1 MNILFLINLVNHNYN
16 TTVFVLKSKLSHD
29 EAEEMIENKKI
40 NSFKFLL
47 QKPKKSDVRIISFK
61 LYYEAFL
68 LLSGKYTADFIRKA
82 NHTISVDNNVRE
94 VIIDQ
99 NTYPVSR
106 KSSVL
111 HKLEP
116 TRKNKVELE
125 IEEHI
130 YLENDD
136 DMAFDYQGKTI
147 DLPYHATKKIIE
159 NYTKTKLIKSWKIR
173 KPELTIDAMVKKL
186 IDKLKK
192 SVGDDVRSFHEE
204 LVLEDI
210 LEVYVPIFEAKLIG
224 PKNKEKVLRIDAVR
238 KKML

>member
-1 MNILFLINLVNHNYN
+1 LTIPDYN
-16 TTVFVLKSKLSHD
+16 KSVFVLKPKLSHD
-29 EAEEMIENKKI
+29 DAEEMIENKKI
-40 NSFKFLL
+40 NNFKFLL
-47 QKPKKSDVRIISFK
+47 QKPKKSDVRVTSFK

-82 NHTISVDNNVRE
+82 NHTINVDSNVRE

-99 NTYPVSR
+99 NTYPASS

-116 TRKNKVELE
+116 TKKNKIELE
-125 IEEHI
+125 VEEHI

-136 DMAFDYQGKTI
+136 DMAFDYQGKII
-147 DLPYHATKKIIE
+147 DLPYNATKKIIE
-159 NYTKTKLIKSWKIR
+159 NYTKTELNKSSKIR

-186 IDKLKK
+186 VEKLKK

-204 LVLEDI
+204 LILEDT
-210 LEVYVPIFEAKLIG
+210 LEVYVPIFEAKLLG
-224 PKNKEKVLRIDAVR
+224 PKNKEKILRIDAVR
-238 KKML
+238 KKVL

>member
-1 MNILFLINLVNHNYN
+1 MVNPNYDKV
-16 TTVFVLKSKLSHD
+16 VFVLKPKLSSD
-29 EAEEMIENKKI
+29 DAEELVENKKI

-47 QKPKKSDVRIISFK
+47 QKPKKSDVRVISFK

-68 LLSGKYTADFIRKA
+68 LLAGKYTADFIRKA
-82 NHTISVDNNVRE
+82 NHTINVDNDVRE
-94 VIIDQ
+94 VVIDQ
-99 NTYPVSR
+99 NTYPVST

-116 TRKNKVELE
+116 TRKNKIELE
-125 IEEHI
+125 VEEHV

-136 DMAFDYQGKTI
+136 DISFDYQGKTI
-147 DLPYHATKKIIE
+147 DLPYHTTKKIIA
-159 NYTKTKLIKSWKIR
+159 NYTKIKFTKSLKIR
-173 KPELTIDAMVKKL
+173 KPELTIDAMVQKL

-192 SVGDDVRSFHEE
+192 SVGDDIRSFHEE
-204 LVLEDI
+204 LILEDI

>member
-1 MNILFLINLVNHNYN
+1 MSVSHHSTKIFA
-16 TTVFVLKSKLSHD
+16 LKPKLSHD
-29 EAEEMIENKKI
+29 EAEKIVDSKKI
-40 NSFKFLL
+40 NAFKFLL
-47 QKPKKSDVRIISFK
+47 QKPSKNDVNVNSLE

-68 LLSGKYTADFIRKA
+68 LLSGRYTADFIRKA

-210 LEVYVPIFEAKLIG
+210 LEVYVPVYEARLIG
-224 PKNKEKVLRIDAVR
+224 PKKKIKILRIDGVR
-238 KKML
+238 KKIL